1 MSAEPPPDEW
11 KVLQVALLA
20 QQQTGAPV
28 WIHVTSLL
36 PVNPVLDFLE
46 KHASRVD
53 NVVLCHMDYSLRDL
67 TVHRRALSMG
77 VNVELDLFGYPAWT
91 RSHVF
96 DMPSDT
102 ERVRTLIDLA
112 ADGYAG
118 QIFGSHDVCLK
129 MQMTSCG
136 GYGYAHLLDA
146 VSETFEQLTGSRDL
160 LIQFGVENTRRVLC
174 WDTTAG

>member
-1 MSAEPPPDEW
+1 MDESRETTMSEPGPTPPQKSHGRDR
-11 KVLQVALLA
+11 
-20 QQQTGAPV
+20 
-28 WIHVTSLL
+28 
-36 PVNPVLDFLE
+36 
-46 KHASRVD
+46 RVD

-91 RSHVF
+91 RSYVF

-112 ADGYAG
+112 ADWVRGPDLL
-118 QIFGSHDVCLK
+118 QHDVCMK
-129 MQMTSCG
+129 IQMTSYG

-146 VSETFEQLTGSRDL
+146 VSETFEQLTGSHDL
-160 LIQFGVENTRRVLC
+160 LMQFGVENTRRVLC
-174 WDTTAG
+174 WTLRPAEMAGKG